1 MKNNLLGMNLRSN
14 LLWRLLGIVFF
25 LGAWQWVAARGGG
38 LALASPLETWSALAD
53 LAAQPWFWTQ
63 GMLPTLGRVLTG
75 FAVGFLAGGLLGWA
89 AGIFPEAGLMLLPFR
104 WVLSS
109 VPGVVLVILAML
121 WCGVGSGM
129 IILIVALT
137 CAPTIYM
144 ALQEGLRA
152 VDPALCEMARAY
164 RVTLRKRFTEL
175 YLPAVAAPLVSACV
189 VALGGGM
196 RVAILGETLGA
207 SQGLGYTLALAR
219 ADLNTPMLYAV
230 ALVSMLLVSAIEATF
245 LRCLRNKLCCGG
257 RP

>member
-1 MKNNLLGMNLRSN
+1 MKNNLRGMKQSNN
-14 LLWRLLGIVFF
+14 LLWRLLGVVFF
-25 LGAWQWVAARGGG
+25 LAAWQWAAARGGG

-53 LAAQPWFWTQ
+53 LAAQPWFWKH
-63 GMLPTLGRVLTG
+63 GMLPTLGRVLVG
-75 FAVGFLAGGLLGWA
+75 FALGFLAGGLLGWT
-89 AGIFPEAGLMLLPFR
+89 AGIFPEAGFMLLPFR

-121 WCGVGSGM
+121 WCGLGSGM

-245 LRCLRNKLCCGG
+245 LRCLRNKLSCGG

>member
-1 MKNNLLGMNLRSN
+1 MKNNLRGMKLRSN

-25 LGAWQWVAARGGG
+25 LGVWQWVAARGGG
-38 LALASPLETWSALAD
+38 LALASPLQTWSALAD

-63 GMLPTLGRVLTG
+63 GMLPTLGRVLAG
-75 FAVGFLAGGLLGWA
+75 FAGGFLAGGLLGWA

-164 RVTLRKRFTEL
+164 RVTLRKRFAEL